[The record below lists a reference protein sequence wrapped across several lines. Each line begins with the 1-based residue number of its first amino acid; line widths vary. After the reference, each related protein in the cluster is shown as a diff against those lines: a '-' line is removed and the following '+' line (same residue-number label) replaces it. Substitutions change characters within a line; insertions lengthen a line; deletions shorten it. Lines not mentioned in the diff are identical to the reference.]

1 MSEFEEYVKEEL
13 KKTEEKVDNNTIKI
27 ARLEN
32 P

>member
-1 MSEFEEYVKEEL
+1 MTEFEEYVKEEL

-27 ARLEN
+27 TRLEN

>member
-13 KKTEEKVDNNTIKI
+13 KKIEEKIDGNTIKTT
-27 ARLEN
+27 RLEN

>member
-1 MSEFEEYVKEEL
+1 MTEFEEYVKEEL

-27 ARLEN
+27 IRLEN